1 VRRKTD
7 TAYIV
12 ETGLVCAEEIRHC
25 LYSAE
30 WAGVCG
36 GKQTLIIVW
45 SVDWCVQR
53 KADTSYIVETGLV
66 CAEENRHCLYSGHWT
81 NVCGGKQTLLV

>member
-1 VRRKTD
+1 MQRKSD

-12 ETGLVCAEEIRHC
+12 ESGLVCAEEIRHC

-53 KADTSYIVETGLV
+53 KASASYIVETGLV
-66 CAEENRHCLYSGHWT
+66 CAEENRHCLHSGE
-81 NVCGGKQTLLV
+81 

>member
-1 VRRKTD
+1 MQRKSD

-12 ETGLVCAEEIRHC
+12 ESGLECAEEIRHC

-53 KADTSYIVETGLV
+53 KAGASYIVETGLV
-66 CAEENRHCLYSGHWT
+66 CAEENRHCLHSGE
-81 NVCGGKQTLLV
+81 

>member
-1 VRRKTD
+1 MQRKSD

-12 ETGLVCAEEIRHC
+12 ESALVCAEEIRHC

>member
-1 VRRKTD
+1 MRRKSD

-12 ETGLVCAEEIRHC
+12 ESGLVCAEEIRHC

-53 KADTSYIVETGLV
+53 KASASYIVETGLV
-66 CAEENRHCLYSGHWT
+66 CVVENIQSLYSGD
-81 NVCGGKQTLLV
+81 